1 MSTNLLAVDGGQ
13 TGIKLRWNFQ
23 GAAGELLLPGVR
35 THQSI
40 LPQLAAAIDKAA
52 QQAGGNFHVVAVG
65 ATGLTRAEH
74 DAGALLGLI
83 EAQAQ
88 TEVLLAHDSVTSYLA
103 ALADAKGAVV
113 AAGTGVVTL
122 AVGEQSAARVDGWGN
137 IMGDAGSA
145 YWIGQQVLTAVMRA
159 HDGRGPATELRHSV
173 TALWPDLEEAYIE
186 LQSSAQRVA
195 TVASFAKTASQLA
208 GKDEVAAQI
217 CTAAAKELALSAAT
231 ALERVGGRTPQRQ
244 EPVACLGGVFGSEL
258 ISGQFAATLAGLRPQ
273 AVVVDTSGTGLDGA
287 QRLASLSQ
295 NHPLQSLISR
305 ACVQPAA

>member
-13 TGIKLRWNFQ
+13 TGIKLRWNLQ

-35 THQSI
+35 THQPI

-52 QQAGGNFHVVAVG
+52 QQAGGKFHVVAVG

-74 DAGALLGLI
+74 DAGALLGLL
-83 EAQAQ
+83 QAHVQ

-122 AVGEQSAARVDGWGN
+122 AVGEESVARVDGWGN

-173 TALWPDLEEAYIE
+173 AALWPDLEEAYID

-208 GKDEVAAQI
+208 GEDEVAAQI

-231 ALERVGGRTPQRQ
+231 ALERVGGRTQ

-258 ISGQFAATLAGLRPQ
+258 IRGQFAARLARLRPQ

-287 QRLASLSQ
+287 QRLAALSHK
-295 NHPLQSLISR
+295 HPLQSLISR